1 MDYSCSQ
8 CSAVV
13 TREVARAAHYRC
25 PNCQLG
31 SLVVRSSTPG
41 SIFAVPA
48 ATPKPETVAEP
59 VEVER
64 NQPRSLADE
73 LAAEMRVALTARR
86 SFASS
91 AAAIDDRSA
100 EASAREAKSEPLL
113 QTFDEKPSE
122 PDDGSEAEIV
132 AVVLPPLQ
140 NDKDATAMEQL
151 AGTLARL
158 PSSVALEIAGD
169 HEQRRLLI
177 RGAPQAVR
185 RIAAQLYAVYR
196 QVEVEILSAQRA
208 EDPAR
213 AWQEAGG
220 VTFAAE
226 LHLSGPEFLPLKTW
240 KEFEGN
246 DPLLA
251 LLGAFDLRPGEHA
264 LSQVILRSA
273 APEGW
278 ADEHLRQLAN
288 LKRRGY
294 GVEVPMPARNIL
306 GGVGSLFLWVIN
318 AFLIGW
324 ALVGGH
330 WQRWLIVVPV
340 GVVLAVLST
349 LLFRLSN
356 NPWAGT
362 LDEEAV
368 KKLGEKA
375 FQVEIRLFTKAQ
387 TEARARDLLDH
398 LIAVY
403 QLFDTTSGN
412 HLSAIE
418 LPPETQPSGLALIP
432 EAKAFLLNVKEI
444 ACLWH
449 MPVQESLELVRR
461 GMYERLLPLTSDV
474 TYPNGAFIGESCK
487 GERQVD
493 VYLPPEA
500 LKRNIFVVG
509 ETQMGKS
516 SLTEH
521 IAAQWM
527 RDPDRS
533 VLIIDPHGDLAQHVV
548 GLVPPERAADVI
560 YADLSDETQSV
571 GMNLVDVSDG
581 SSVDTV
587 AEDFVDVGKA
597 LWEKYWGPR
606 MVVPLGYGLRAL
618 AHANLRRPPER
629 QYTIFALAPLLTCTS
644 MVRNNFLNREVPD
657 HECPGIH
664 QYFMSQYAE
673 SSASHREQVVE
684 PVLSKARA
692 FERSA
697 VIRRFVG
704 QPRSTIRLFEAI
716 RSRKIIILNC
726 KASGIGRDLTG
737 FIGSLFLNR
746 TQQVIVRQNA
756 LPREERVQVS
766 VIVSEFQTMLGVNYG
781 ELLGE
786 LLKSGGNFCLDTQ
799 SLDSVRQIDP
809 EAKLLGKIF
818 SGVATTVAFRVN
830 ADDAKY
836 LVEGEL
842 DYQRLSPESPA
853 NLPARTAYIKT
864 IRQDGST
871 IPVYSVHVADVPP
884 QEKRVIELI
893 RSRQPAYTVSGA
905 EADRLAAMS
914 QSLFMKEYERPLPEG
929 ERPKMG
935 AQSEAGMRAMQ
946 GEDSRPESAQAAPTT
961 NVSTAAS
968 VNSDSQRERQLE
980 KLDRPK
986 APLPKL
992 AAKNKTKPTD
1002 EETKLL
1008 EAIRLANAK

>member
-1 MDYSCSQ
+1 MDEYFCPN
-8 CSAVV
+8 CSAGV
-13 TREVARAAHYRC
+13 TRAVARAARYGC
-25 PNCQLG
+25 PECRRG
-31 SLVVRSSTPG
+31 YLVARSSAARP
-41 SIFAVPA
+41 IFAVRA
-48 ATPKPETVAEP
+48 VALPTAVNQAP
-59 VEVER
+59 VVVES
-64 NQPRSLADE
+64 NAPRSLAED
-73 LAAEMRVALTARR
+73 LAAALTVRR
-86 SFASS
+86 NSFAESEQ
-91 AAAIDDRSA
+91 DGA
-100 EASAREAKSEPLL
+100 ETWVEESEPLSHL
-113 QTFDEKPSE
+113 PETPAPPLTDAGQ
-122 PDDGSEAEIV
+122 AEIV
-132 AVVLPPLQ
+132 AVVLPPFQ

-185 RIAAQLYAVYR
+185 RMASQLYAVYR
-196 QVEVEILSAQRA
+196 QVEVEILPSA

-213 AWQEAGG
+213 AWQEPGG
-220 VTFAAE
+220 TAFAAE
-226 LHLSGPEFLPLKTW
+226 LRLSGPEFLPLKTW

-246 DPLLA
+246 DPLLP

-294 GVEVPMPARNIL
+294 GVEAPLPARNIL
-306 GGVGSLFLWVIN
+306 GGVGSLLLWVIN
-318 AFLIGW
+318 ALLIGW
-324 ALVGGH
+324 AFVGGH
-330 WQRWLIVVPV
+330 WQRWLIVAPV
-340 GVVLAVLST
+340 GAALGVIST
-349 LLFRLSN
+349 LLFRLSG

-375 FQVEIRLFTKAQ
+375 FQVEIRLFTRAA

-412 HLSAIE
+412 RLEAVKLS
-418 LPPETQPSGLALIP
+418 PETQPSGLTLLP
-432 EAKAFLLNVKEI
+432 DAKPSLLNVKEI

-461 GMYERLLPLTSDV
+461 GMYERLLPLAGDV
-474 TYPNGAFIGESCK
+474 AEPEGAFIGHSSK
-487 GERQVD
+487 GERTVE
-493 VYLPPEA
+493 VNLPPAA
-500 LKRNIFVVG
+500 LDKNIFVIG

-533 VLIIDPHGDLAQHVV
+533 VLIIDPHGDLARQVI
-548 GLVPPERAADVI
+548 GQVPSERVADVI

-581 SSVDTV
+581 SSTDTV

-629 QYTIFALAPLLTCTS
+629 QYTIFALAPLLTCKPE
-644 MVRNNFLNREVPD
+644 VRNSFLNREVPYD
-657 HECPGIH
+657 ECPGIH

-673 SSASHREQVVE
+673 ASASHREQVVE

-704 QPRSTIRLFEAI
+704 QPRSTVRLFEAI

-746 TQQVIVRQNA
+746 MQQVIVRQNA
-756 LPREERVQVS
+756 LPREERAQVS

-799 SLDSVRQIDP
+799 SLDSARQIDP

-818 SGVATTVAFRVN
+818 SGVATMVAFRVN
-830 ADDAKY
+830 ADDAKF

-842 DYQRLSPESPA
+842 DYKRLSPESPA
-853 NLPARTAYIKT
+853 NLPARTAYVKT

-884 QEKRVIELI
+884 QEARVIEMI
-893 RSRQPAYTVSGA
+893 RARQPAYTVPGV
-905 EADRLAAMS
+905 EADRLASMS
-914 QSLFMKEYERPLPEG
+914 QSLFMEEYERPQPQG
-929 ERPKMG
+929 ERPPMG
-935 AQSEAGMRAMQ
+935 DQSEAAARVMEGIK
-946 GEDSRPESAQAAPTT
+946 PNSAQAAPDVS
-961 NVSTAAS
+961 VSTAAA
-968 VNSDSQRERQLE
+968 VNSDAQRERQLE
-980 KLDRPK
+980 KAARPK
-986 APLPKL
+986 APLPSW
-992 AAKNKTKPTD
+992 AVG
-1002 EETKLL
+1002 
-1008 EAIRLANAK
+1008 NAKKPVDEDANFADALRIAKDE